1 MFAFIPA
8 DPDFET
14 RVRQSF
20 ARQKIMTLIGV
31 RPVLVA
37 PGHVEIELPFRD
49 DLIQQHGFWSFMVCA
64 KGLQTIFGVQ
74 PRPDIGLAG

>member
-1 MFAFIPA
+1 MSAFTPA
-8 DPDFET
+8 DPDFAA

-20 ARQKIMTLIGV
+20 ARQKIMTLIGA
-31 RPVLVA
+31 RLSLVA

-49 DLIQQHGFWSFMVCA
+49 DLTQQHGFWSFMVCA
-64 KGLQTIFGVQ
+64 KGLQTIIGVQ